1 MSLKQIDDNQFACS
15 SAKGLIHIFD
25 SRSLEKINTLYGHVD
40 SVTSLT
46 LLNNGYLAST
56 SLDRTVLIWDLL
68 SSKVIQKFNP
78 FDSDIYAYGQL
89 STNVG
94 LVCGQD
100 KSLYKWDLKEPE
112 ILFAWEG
119 IFTSSECYD
128 ILAYNDIIVLATGE
142 AYAKLINSTSNEF
155 YLSFSTTLN
164 DDFIYTL
171 ELVKGKLK
179 AYLLNCVLIFSN

>member
-1 MSLKQIDDNQFACS
+1 MSLKQISDDQFACS

-25 SRSLEKINTLYGHVD
+25 SKSLEKIKTLSRHGD

-46 LLNNGYLAST
+46 LLNDGYLAST
-56 SLDRTVLIWDLL
+56 SLDRTVLIWDVL
-68 SSKVIQKFNP
+68 SSSVVQKFNP
-78 FDSDIYAYGQL
+78 FESDIYAYEQL

-100 KSLYKWDLKEPE
+100 KSLFKWDLKAPQV
-112 ILFAWEG
+112 IFAWEG
-119 IFTSSECYD
+119 IFTSNECYD
-128 ILAYNDIIVLATGE
+128 ILVYNDIIVLATGE
-142 AYAKLINSTSNEF
+142 AYVKLINSTSNEF

-171 ELVKGKLK
+171 ELVKGKLI
-179 AYLLNCVLIFSN
+179 Y